1 MIWIVGIGC
10 LLVGFIFGVLMTF
23 GSSREKYTKWKPI
36 SLTVESASTG
46 IKYNANRYRLSEED
60 GLPYLRI
67 YNNYSFHMEWLP
79 IWHFKNPYIIM
90 MFIDPQYAKDHVL
103 ELYHMKTGR
112 DEQWRT

>member
-36 SLTVESASTG
+36 SITVESASTG
-46 IKYNANRYRLSEED
+46 VKYNANRYRFSEED

-67 YNNYSFHMEWLP
+67 YNHYTTSMEWLS

-90 MFIDPQYAKDHVL
+90 LFIDPEYAKEHML
-103 ELYHMKTGR
+103 ELFHMKTGR
-112 DEQWRT
+112 DETWRT

>member
-1 MIWIVGIGC
+1 MQW
-10 LLVGFIFGVLMTF
+10 LLYFACAFGGFILGVITTF
-23 GSSREKYTKWKPI
+23 GSQREKYTKWKPI
-36 SLTVESASTG
+36 SITVESESTG
-46 IKYNANRYRLSEED
+46 CKYNAGRYRLSEED
-60 GLPYLRI
+60 GMPYLRI
-67 YNNYSFHMEWLP
+67 YNQYQHKFEWYP